1 MQAFRLAPF
10 VAAAI
15 VFGIA
20 CGTANLVGAGG
31 DCFVVTDCE
40 PGLACVPQKDGRHI
54 CSTDLTNIVFV
65 PDAAEAA
72 PPAEAGPDAPVSD
85 GPKPDASMN
94 PDTSMVPDTSMP
106 DTSMAPDTSMPPD
119 ASAG

>member
-1 MQAFRLAPF
+1 MQTPRLAPF
-10 VAAAI
+10 IAAAF
-15 VFGIA
+15 VLGLA
-20 CGTANLVGAGG
+20 CGTATLVGAGG

-40 PGLACVPQKDGRHI
+40 PGLACVPQKDGRRV

-72 PPAEAGPDAPVSD
+72 PPPEAGPDAPPSD
-85 GPKPDASMN
+85 GPKPDTSMN
-94 PDTSMVPDTSMP
+94 P
-106 DTSMAPDTSMPPD
+106 DTSMAPDTNMPDTNMPAD